1 MGYVEKNVQLAD
13 VSVKFLKL
21 FHYYINYIYIYYFMA
36 QKSLPVLNKINVSMT
51 WYVTVYNKYYKWL
64 SLNLLFCT
72 FMFIKILTTFDL
84 LNLKLIWQD
93 GVLTKYSHERMFNK
107 FFYPVTLYIV
117 DMGSFSLIYN
127 FFYKTSLERFQFITE
142 YTKNKNKSYGKNLNL
157 KKNTVWL
164 K

>member
-1 MGYVEKNVQLAD
+1 
-13 VSVKFLKL
+13 
-21 FHYYINYIYIYYFMA
+21 MA